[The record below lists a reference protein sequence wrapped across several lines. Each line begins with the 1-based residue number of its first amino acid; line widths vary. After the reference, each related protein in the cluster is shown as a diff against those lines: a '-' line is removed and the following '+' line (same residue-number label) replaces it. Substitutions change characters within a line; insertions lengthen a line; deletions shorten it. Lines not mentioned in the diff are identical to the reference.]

1 MRREKRVLRAATVD
15 FLDELWIAVQ
25 NDFFDFSVF
34 SEERI
39 GTKQRFVGKRGSQPN
54 DLNKIL
60 LDYSN
65 IL

>member
-1 MRREKRVLRAATVD
+1 MH
-15 FLDELWIAVQ
+15 FLDEFGVAVQ

-39 GTKQRFVGKRGSQPN
+39 GTKQRFVGERWSQP
-54 DLNKIL
+54 DDIDKIL
-60 LDYSN
+60 LDYSY

>member
-1 MRREKRVLRAATVD
+1 MD
-15 FLDELWIAVQ
+15 FLDELWVAVQ

-34 SEERI
+34 AEERI

-54 DLNKIL
+54 DINKIL